1 MSSAAAASCTEQA
14 PSAIGL
20 WSGHADEGLEV
31 GGRACVGA
39 AHPSTVGVQ
48 AGISHQ
54 LHGPDSATTPIR
66 LAPRGR
72 SGGPRGRLRR
82 VSHVKREW
90 EDEPS
95 KALAMLAFA
104 ASTAWVARRGRP
116 AAPPSSRHGTPGHER
131 DEFRIRGGARG
142 RGWAETAFVG
152 QLAEARFCARRGL
165 TVVNLRCSLP
175 LREAELKRPHVP
187 RLFAISGASI
197 RYFGPFL
204 VFACF
209 RSRFPGSGQE
219 RRVLLARNTRVQ
231 SSKRKW
237 PVRVVYG

>member
-20 WSGHADEGLEV
+20 WSGHADEGLEG

-66 LAPRGR
+66 VAPRGR
-72 SGGPRGRLRR
+72 SGGPRGRMRR

-116 AAPPSSRHGTPGHER
+116 AAPRPRGTAHRGTNGTSFGSAVAHGGGGGPKPRSSANLQKLDFARV
-131 DEFRIRGGARG
+131 GA
-142 RGWAETAFVG
+142 
-152 QLAEARFCARRGL
+152 
-165 TVVNLRCSLP
+165 
-175 LREAELKRPHVP
+175 
-187 RLFAISGASI
+187 
-197 RYFGPFL
+197 
-204 VFACF
+204 
-209 RSRFPGSGQE
+209 
-219 RRVLLARNTRVQ
+219 
-231 SSKRKW
+231 
-237 PVRVVYG
+237 